1 MMPLYRT
8 VSRMHLIDVGD
19 TDTDFSTEVIHL
31 AVMWRQQE
39 NNHMCDRKQEA
50 PSLMEIQM
58 EDILRETQNYSKT
71 EKAGKNQ

>member
-8 VSRMHLIDVGD
+8 VSRMPLIDVGD

-31 AVMWRQQE
+31 TVMWRQQE
-39 NNHMCDRKQEA
+39 NNHMRDRKQGA

-58 EDILRETQNYSKT
+58 EDILSETQNYSKT

>member
-1 MMPLYRT
+1 MMPLYWT

-19 TDTDFSTEVIHL
+19 TDTDFGTEVIHL
-31 AVMWRQQE
+31 TVMWRQQE

>member
-19 TDTDFSTEVIHL
+19 TDTDFGTEVIHL
-31 AVMWRQQE
+31 TVMWRQQE
-39 NNHMCDRKQEA
+39 NNYMCDRKQEA